1 MSKQISNTQAEDI
14 YAGLEELI
22 RKEML
27 VDIQW
32 LSRVTASPSTVF
44 ELLLE
49 STRNE
54 RCPKIRSRYQE
65 IGIEEQLE
73 SYLLTYKYMEE
84 QERAKLSYTITYN
97 KLFLVP

>member
-1 MSKQISNTQAEDI
+1 MNSIQADDL

-22 RKEML
+22 KNEML
-27 VDIQW
+27 VDSQW
-32 LSRVTASPSTVF
+32 LSRVTASPATVF

-49 STRNE
+49 SSRNE
-54 RCPKIRSRYQE
+54 RCPKTRNRYQE
-65 IGIEEQLE
+65 IGVEQQLE

-84 QERAKLSYTITYN
+84 NERAKLSYTITLN